1 MGTNTILR
9 NVLLLEGKE
18 YTPEQIDDILR
29 NKPVTMTIHEA
40 ITLNNKLQAINYI
53 TNIAEKPTYAAALDL
68 CKVLGRDIEPYSD
81 LRSRAILTEA
91 GKIDALSRKDVIDA
105 LHACLNLDSPIK
117 QAVYLIKFFV
127 KELPFEHSNEAMGY
141 LLACKVLLDNG
152 ECIIDFESKDV
163 VSKALED
170 DTLLAGILVKR
181 AVGDT
186 IEYNGNKYQVE
197 DILTIVPPALR
208 EAYESDYAC
217 AKQFVADYAKQIIL

>member
-18 YTPEQIDDILR
+18 YTSEQIEDILR

-53 TNIAEKPTYAAALDL
+53 TNVAEKPTYAAALDL
-68 CKVLGRDIEPYSD
+68 CKVLGRDVEPYSD

-91 GKIDALSRKDVIDA
+91 GKIDVLSRKDVIDS
-105 LHACLNLDSPIK
+105 LQDKYSSPLK
-117 QAVYLIKFFV
+117 QAVHLIKFFI
-127 KELPFEHSNEAMGY
+127 KELPFEHSNEAIGY

-170 DTLLAGILVKR
+170 DTLLTNILSKKE
-181 AVGDT
+181 VGGT
-186 IEYNGNKYQVE
+186 VEYSGNKYLVE

-208 EAYESDYAC
+208 EAYESDYEC

>member
-18 YTPEQIDDILR
+18 YTSEQIEDILR

-53 TNIAEKPTYAAALDL
+53 TNVAEKPTYAAALDL

-91 GKIDALSRKDVIDA
+91 GKIDALSREDVIDS
-105 LHACLNLDSPIK
+105 LQDKHSSPLK
-117 QAVYLIKFFV
+117 QAVRLIKFFI
-127 KELPFEHSNEAMGY
+127 KELPFEHSNEAIGY

-170 DTLLAGILVKR
+170 DTLLTNILSKKE
-181 AVGDT
+181 VGGT
-186 IEYNGNKYQVE
+186 VEYSGNKYLVE
-197 DILTIVPPALR
+197 DILTIVPQALR
-208 EAYESDYAC
+208 EAYESDYKC